1 MSKITVNRNDNDNR
15 NDNRNDRGGA
25 RKKHYHKYLLWKFP
39 RFLKVIVNGVFQKTN
54 LYYNIR
60 GYFYALDLRIET
72 FAGIYFR
79 KV

>member
-1 MSKITVNRNDNDNR
+1 MRKITVNHNDNDNR
-15 NDNRNDRGGA
+15 NDNRNDKGLA
-25 RKKHYHKYLLWKFP
+25 RKKHCHKYLLWKFR

-54 LYYNIR
+54 LYYSIW
-60 GYFYALDLRIET
+60 GYFHALDLKIEI